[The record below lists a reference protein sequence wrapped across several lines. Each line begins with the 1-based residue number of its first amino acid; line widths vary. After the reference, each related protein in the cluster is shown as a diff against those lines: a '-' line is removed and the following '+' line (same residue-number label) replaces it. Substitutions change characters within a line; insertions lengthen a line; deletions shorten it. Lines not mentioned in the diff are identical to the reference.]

1 MSCVYLTRVRAI
13 TARIAIIQMARS
25 ASRIPLCWPHP
36 AHLNELP
43 PNRRPSSTSHRSR
56 RTRVIGKRRR
66 TGGGRASLCGCS
78 TRPAKLRRPSG
89 IRSWCPASRMSRMKR
104 NCGSFRV
111 MVWGCLK
118 LGCAPMKVR
127 GSGANWIHRLG
138 DWPEYLSSYLY
149 SIARFYKKQNS
160 TRQKEVKQK
169 KKKNRKV
176 NYMSCIRLGFT
187 WYE

>member
-1 MSCVYLTRVRAI
+1 MVARLARPVTPSKWHPQLVLREPDVENEAELWFVQSYGVGLFEVGVRAD
-13 TARIAIIQMARS
+13 
-25 ASRIPLCWPHP
+25 
-36 AHLNELP
+36 E
-43 PNRRPSSTSHRSR
+43 
-56 RTRVIGKRRR
+56 
-66 TGGGRASLCGCS
+66 
-78 TRPAKLRRPSG
+78 
-89 IRSWCPASRMSRMKR
+89 
-104 NCGSFRV
+104 
-111 MVWGCLK
+111 
-118 LGCAPMKVR
+118 VR

-176 NYMSCIRLGFT
+176 NYMSCIRLAFT

>member
-1 MSCVYLTRVRAI
+1 MLATPGAFEGVAAEPTAIVDEPPIEADKGDWEEEENRGRPRELVWLLDSPGQVTPSKWHPQLVLREPDVENEAELWFVQSYGVGLFEVGVRADEV
-13 TARIAIIQMARS
+13 Q
-25 ASRIPLCWPHP
+25 
-36 AHLNELP
+36 
-43 PNRRPSSTSHRSR
+43 
-56 RTRVIGKRRR
+56 
-66 TGGGRASLCGCS
+66 
-78 TRPAKLRRPSG
+78 
-89 IRSWCPASRMSRMKR
+89 
-104 NCGSFRV
+104 
-111 MVWGCLK
+111 
-118 LGCAPMKVR
+118 

-176 NYMSCIRLGFT
+176 NYMSCIRLAFT